1 MRTAAYKVDVASD
14 RHRRENV
21 PRYILCSEKLQKI
34 ARNSKLWD
42 MRVYYYEN
50 ELEDEFNAFDS
61 FAIQLAFEQ
70 AKLKKKKMYRVI
82 REGNYTGFPG
92 FYGVL
97 MRHCNT
103 LPLSSNFK
111 TMEDSD
117 VLDDDGFY
125 VQEYTAHFCEPIY
138 PDPNKKRAQN
148 SCEMRDKNYEAWK
161 AVYEQTYGEKLTYSC
176 DEEQPIKEK
185 KAL

>member
-1 MRTAAYKVDVASD
+1 MNTAVYKADIESD
-14 RHRRENV
+14 QRRHENV

-125 VQEYTAHFCEPIY
+125 VQEYMVHFCEPIY

-161 AVYEQTYGEKLTYSC
+161 AVYERTYGEKLTYSC
-176 DEEQPIKEK
+176 DEEQSIKEK